1 MKGIKRMH
9 VEELLRKKKY
19 KEIWEE
25 YCGFLDLSMKE
36 YMQIQYRLL
45 EEQLQVWLKSS
56 LGQNIMQGRNLR
68 HVEDFRHI
76 VPLTTYED
84 YADILLNRREQDL
97 PGKPVTWIET
107 TWEAGRHPV
116 KCAPYTQEMLQ
127 VFKNNMMACLILAGS
142 ETRNDVV
149 LRPHDKALYGVASLP
164 YATGLLPILVEEELT
179 LDILPPVELAEK
191 LSFKER
197 NVLGFKMGVKQG
209 IDIFFALSSVAYY
222 VSMAFSTLNDKKS
235 SAKDT
240 AHSSGNIKPKMAYRL
255 MKGSYQAQKEHR
267 SMLPKDVFHMKCFL
281 CAGTDSQM
289 YKPIL
294 EKLWGKRPHE
304 IFAGTEPTCIASEN
318 WSRNGMYF
326 FPDACFYEF
335 MPIEEAIH
343 FSKDHTYQPKTY
355 LMNEVIPHE
364 EYELVVTV
372 FKGGAFMRYMTK
384 DRYRCIATHDSDDHI
399 QLPRFT
405 YVDRSFDI
413 IDIAGFTRISQQTI
427 EDVIKMSKLDI
438 VEWVA
443 SKEYDDFRPYM
454 HLIIEMS
461 ETGIC
466 QDAVLK
472 KILKEHLQIYFTYF
486 DGDYEDLQTM
496 LGIDPLKI
504 TIVRCHTFGLYR
516 QLYGEGLSKMN
527 PSKHHIQDLL
537 ALSRSKR
544 GETSCS

>member
-1 MKGIKRMH
+1 MKGMDHMH
-9 VEELLRKKKY
+9 FEELLRKKKY
-19 KEIWEE
+19 EDIWEE
-25 YCGFLDLSMKE
+25 YCGFLDLSIQE
-36 YMQIQYRLL
+36 YMHIQYRLL
-45 EEQLQVWLKSS
+45 EEQMLNWLVSP
-56 LGQNIMQGRNLR
+56 LGQSIMQGKNLKNIQ
-68 HVEDFRHI
+68 DFRYL

-84 YADILLNRREQDL
+84 YADILLNRKEEDL

-164 YATGLLPILVEEELT
+164 YATGLLPVLVEEELT
-179 LDILPPVELAEK
+179 LDILPPVEQAEK
-191 LSFKER
+191 LGFKER
-197 NVLGFKMGVKQG
+197 NVLGFKMGAKQG

-222 VSMAFSTLNDKKS
+222 VSMAFSSLQSQTS
-235 SAKDT
+235 SSSS
-240 AHSSGNIKPKMAYRL
+240 HSSGKIKPKMAYRL
-255 MKGSYQAQKEHR
+255 LKGSYQAKKENR

-289 YKPIL
+289 YKPVL

-335 MPIEEAIH
+335 MPIEEAKH
-343 FSKDHTYQPKTY
+343 FSKDHTYQPRTY
-355 LMNEVIPHE
+355 LMDEVIPHE

-372 FKGGAFMRYMTK
+372 FKGGAFARYMTK
-384 DRYRCIATHDSDDHI
+384 DRYRCIATHDSEDHI

-405 YVDRSFDI
+405 YVDRSLDI
-413 IDIAGFTRISQQTI
+413 IDIAGFTRISEKTI

-438 VEWVA
+438 IEWVA
-443 SKEYDDFRPYM
+443 LKEYDDFRPYM

-461 ETGIC
+461 ESSIC
-466 QDAVLK
+466 QDAILK

-486 DGDYEDLQTM
+486 DSDYEDLQTM

-504 TIVRCHTFGLYR
+504 TVVRCHTFHLYH
-516 QLYGEGLSKMN
+516 QLHNEKLPKMN

-537 ALSRSKR
+537 ALSQAKR
-544 GETSCS
+544 GEASCI